1 MRPRHCLAC
10 LAGIAG
16 ALLAACG
23 EPAGNGAQAQG
34 VVFENAW
41 IRAPIGTQ
49 TVAAGYCDIANH
61 AVRAAVVTGFGVADH
76 ASPLRIEIHET
87 TQTQRAEGH
96 VARMRP
102 LAKLA
107 IPAGGTLSLRP
118 GGKHLML
125 FGMDG
130 RMDAVDVRAAFA
142 DGSEQT
148 VRFAVRSRAS
158 RAPPSS
164 PSSP

>member
-1 MRPRHCLAC
+1 M
-10 LAGIAG
+10 
-16 ALLAACG
+16 LLAACG
-23 EPAGNGAQAQG
+23 PDDTAAQTQG

-41 IRAPIGTQ
+41 VRAPVGSQ

-61 AVRAAVVTGFGVADH
+61 TTGEAVVTGFGVADP

-87 TQTQRAEGH
+87 IETEGAQGA

-102 LAKLA
+102 LPRLT
-107 IPAGGTLSLRP
+107 IPARGTLFLRP

-130 RMDAVDVRAAFA
+130 EMDAVDVRVAFA
-142 DGSEQT
+142 DGTAQT
-148 VRFAVRSRAS
+148 ERFAVRSGTS
-158 RAPPSS
+158 PVLPSS
-164 PSSP
+164 PSP